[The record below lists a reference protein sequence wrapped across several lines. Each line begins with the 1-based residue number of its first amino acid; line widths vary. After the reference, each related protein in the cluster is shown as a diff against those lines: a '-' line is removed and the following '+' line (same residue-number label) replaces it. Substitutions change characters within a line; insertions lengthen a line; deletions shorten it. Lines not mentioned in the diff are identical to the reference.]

1 MIRQVF
7 RSLSVWF
14 FENRDLQPLRLQ
26 ASRLLQ
32 PYWPRRPQAVLPFV
46 TRYENSGAVWREL
59 KTTVDIN
66 PGSGELF
73 VEGARSDAASTV
85 DALLPKGAAD
95 LLCYLFPSRIR
106 REPSLILYAG
116 ADVSASGFVAGLV
129 SRFFALDEAN
139 LPQHILLLVNME
151 MGRTRRFQDALSD
164 QLFQPRPIELMRRH
178 RLVQVEEL
186 HDVDA
191 TFLAPEHYERA
202 RERIQH
208 IYGPFTTGG
217 PAVVLCSDAETRASL
232 LMRQCPTDVRASLG
246 SDYVVLDADNT
257 PLRILMQ
264 QLAAARLVVV
274 PEGDEV
280 SLLALLPNKQPP
292 IVELALDRPRS
303 KLAEQIRAT
312 ARL

>member
-7 RSLSVWF
+7 RSLNVWF
-14 FENRDLQPLRLQ
+14 FKNRDLQSLRLQ

-32 PYWPRRPQAVLPFV
+32 AYWPRRPCAALPFV
-46 TRYENSGAVWREL
+46 TRYENIGGIWREL
-59 KTTVDIN
+59 KANVDIN

-73 VEGARSDAASTV
+73 VEGARIETAHTLN
-85 DALLPKGAAD
+85 ALLPKGSSD
-95 LLCYLFPSRIR
+95 LLCYLFPHRIR
-106 REPSLILYAG
+106 REPSLIIYAG
-116 ADVSASGFVAGLV
+116 ADISASGFVAGVV

-139 LPQHILLLVNME
+139 LPQNILLLVNME
-151 MGRTRRFQDALSD
+151 MGRTRRFQDALID

-178 RLVQVEEL
+178 RLVQVDEL
-186 HDVDA
+186 HEVDA
-191 TFLAPEHYERA
+191 PFLAPQHFERA
-202 RERIQH
+202 RARIQK

-217 PAVVLCSDAETRASL
+217 PAVVLCSNAERRAPLLMKQCPPDVKASL
-232 LMRQCPTDVRASLG
+232 SQ
-246 SDYVVLDADNT
+246 DYIVLDADNT

-264 QLAAARLVVV
+264 RLAAARLVVV

-292 IVELALDRPRS
+292 IVELALDRPKS